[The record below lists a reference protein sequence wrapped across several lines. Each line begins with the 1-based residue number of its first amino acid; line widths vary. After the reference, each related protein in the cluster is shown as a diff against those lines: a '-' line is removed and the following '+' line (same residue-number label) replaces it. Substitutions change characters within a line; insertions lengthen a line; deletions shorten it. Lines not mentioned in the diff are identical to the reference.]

1 MFGWLAR
8 RRRLKDATYRF
19 FNGRK
24 WVRIDPVAVNL
35 AYATHPEY
43 NESIHPKLAD
53 AGDPEALRIVLKA
66 TCDVF
71 GVKAFD
77 PNTEDG
83 LTAEELI
90 DLALDFAEW
99 SASKKNDGES
109 LPTFA
114 NSTDATL
121 DDSSTSAPT
130 PSLDSGSTQTAPDS
144 EPLGETT
151 EAPCGPE
158 TEQEESSP
166 QSTFS

>member
-71 GVKAFD
+71 GVKPFD

-90 DLALDFAEW
+90 DLAIDFAEW
-99 SASKKNDGES
+99 SASKKNDGEP
-109 LPTFA
+109 LPTSA
-114 NSTDATL
+114 NSMDAML
-121 DDSSTSAPT
+121 DVSTRNVQM
-130 PSLDSGSTQTAPDS
+130 PSLDSGSIPIVPDS
-144 EPLGETT
+144 DQPGDSTEEPS
-151 EAPCGPE
+151 GPDI
-158 TEQEESSP
+158 EQEELSR